1 LATVASSAGVPAD
14 RFTSLTPDAIKSV
27 PGAADV
33 LPQFVNSNRA
43 SDTAVITIFSKYD
56 RFSKDQQAFI
66 SHLRDNILPAL
77 RQSGGV
83 ANSYV
88 GGDGAIFV
96 DFRDATSH
104 RLPYLVTGV
113 TLVTFIMLMMFF
125 QSVFLPLKAILM
137 NFASIL
143 ATYGVLTLIFQ
154 YGWGDRFLGF
164 SNLGGLGMFAPATL
178 FAILFGLSTDYEV
191 FMLSRVK

>member
-1 LATVASSAGVPAD
+1 
-14 RFTSLTPDAIKSV
+14 
-27 PGAADV
+27 
-33 LPQFVNSNRA
+33 
-43 SDTAVITIFSKYD
+43 FST
-56 RFSKDQQAFI
+56 QHQAFI
-66 SHLRDNILPAL
+66 SDLRDTILPPV
-77 RQSGGV
+77 RQSGAV
-83 ANSYV
+83 AQAV
-88 GGDGAIFV
+88 VAGDGAIFV
-96 DFRDATSH
+96 DFRYAMA
-104 RLPYLVTGV
+104 RRFPFLVAGV

-125 QSVFLPLKAILM
+125 QSVFLPLKPILM

-191 FMLSRVK
+191 FMLSRVKEVLHQTKNNDEAVSRGLQHSACF